1 MRRRLAGA
9 RNGTRRTFCLRPL
22 APHRVELPAGAKV
35 PLTLCMSTW
44 KPRSANGLAMPVA
57 LDGQVP
63 GQRRV
68 QVQHPLHEMAAQ
80 VHRVVLCGTSAE
92 PGRPA

>member
-1 MRRRLAGA
+1 
-9 RNGTRRTFCLRPL
+9 
-22 APHRVELPAGAKV
+22 
-35 PLTLCMSTW
+35 
-44 KPRSANGLAMPVA
+44 VA